1 MGGQGEQ
8 AEVTREEAI
17 GWIRAGLTPR
27 ELEHEIR
34 NGVAIDRIA
43 VPHSATPADVSDLM
57 DRWGLAHLSGR
68 AKSGVGVVSK
78 LGTKGR
84 K

>member
-8 AEVTREEAI
+8 AEVTRDEAV

-34 NGVAIDRIA
+34 NGVAVDRIA
-43 VPHSATPADVSDLM
+43 APHSATSSDVAELM
-57 DRWGLAHLSGR
+57 ERWGLAHLSGR

-78 LGTKGR
+78 LVTKGR

>member
-1 MGGQGEQ
+1 M
-8 AEVTREEAI
+8 TREEAI

-27 ELEHEIR
+27 ELEHEVR

-43 VPHSATPADVSDLM
+43 VPYCATFAEVAELM

-78 LGTKGR
+78 LVTKGR